1 MTTQT
6 LILAKRAIHTVADA
20 SAVEIACDRGALWV
34 TLDNDPQDYVL
45 EPGERLASRE
55 QRSAMV
61 YALQPAA
68 LRITPRAEARPAALP
83 RPEPARPP
91 VRGGWPGLRARL
103 GV

>member
-45 EPGERLASRE
+45 EAGERLSSRE
-55 QRSAMV
+55 HRTAMV

-68 LRITPRAEARPAALP
+68 LRLTPRTESRPAL
-83 RPEPARPP
+83 RQPEPARPP